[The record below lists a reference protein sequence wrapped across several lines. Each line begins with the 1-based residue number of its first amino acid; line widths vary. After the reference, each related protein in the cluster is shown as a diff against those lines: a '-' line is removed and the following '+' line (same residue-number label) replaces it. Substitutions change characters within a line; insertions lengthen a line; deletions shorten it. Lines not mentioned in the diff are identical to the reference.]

1 MAEPT
6 LPHLVDVRKLLDFE
20 RNARTHSDAQI
31 EQLKASFRKF
41 GFVGVIAYA
50 GTGLK
55 IGHGRKRAALEMW
68 EAGEE
73 IWGPGRNSRLPK
85 WKLPAVDV
93 SNLSDDEM
101 RALVIA
107 DNKLAM
113 NAGWDEDI
121 LRDELLALQE
131 IQFDM
136 PVIGFDLSEIDKLFN
151 VKRTEADPDKTPE
164 PPAKPASRRGD
175 LWILGEHRLMC
186 GDATD
191 AADVKSVL
199 DEKADLTLTDPPY
212 GIGYDYAS
220 HDDRDAQ
227 ANADLVARVF
237 ALGPQA
243 KVWTPGLMN
252 LARDISR
259 FGQTR
264 QVFWHKGFAAAGNGL
279 GGASTVE
286 PVLVLDP
293 PRKALPNDY
302 LHFGTDRLDVA
313 GQDLRDLHP
322 CPKPVALYAHLA
334 EAFTERG
341 GVIYEPFGGSG
352 TTLIAC
358 EQTGRRCRAMEIDP
372 AYCDVIVQRWQE
384 FADKEATLAANG
396 QTFAEVRQDAGL
408 NFEVS
413 EAPPGPQAHRG

>member
-186 GDATD
+186 GDTTTPPTMIG
-191 AADVKSVL
+191 
-199 DEKADLTLTDPPY
+199 TLRRTRIWSR
-212 GIGYDYAS
+212 GFS
-220 HDDRDAQ
+220 
-227 ANADLVARVF
+227 L
-237 ALGPQA
+237 
-243 KVWTPGLMN
+243 WGL
-252 LARDISR
+252 RRRS
-259 FGQTR
+259 
-264 QVFWHKGFAAAGNGL
+264 
-279 GGASTVE
+279 
-286 PVLVLDP
+286 
-293 PRKALPNDY
+293 
-302 LHFGTDRLDVA
+302 
-313 GQDLRDLHP
+313 
-322 CPKPVALYAHLA
+322 
-334 EAFTERG
+334 
-341 GVIYEPFGGSG
+341 
-352 TTLIAC
+352 
-358 EQTGRRCRAMEIDP
+358 GRRA
-372 AYCDVIVQRWQE
+372 
-384 FADKEATLAANG
+384 
-396 QTFAEVRQDAGL
+396 
-408 NFEVS
+408 
-413 EAPPGPQAHRG
+413 